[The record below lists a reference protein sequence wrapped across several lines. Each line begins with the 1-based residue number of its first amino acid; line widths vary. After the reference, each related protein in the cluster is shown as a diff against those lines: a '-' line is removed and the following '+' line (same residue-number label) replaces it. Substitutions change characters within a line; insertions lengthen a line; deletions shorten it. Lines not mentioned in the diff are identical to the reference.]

1 MLHILW
7 MILKIL
13 LFVILCILGILLTVA
28 MLVLFVPIRYR
39 IHAKKTDGADET
51 GAGKVNGAD
60 GANGD
65 TNGIEATVRISW
77 LLHALSLR
85 AGWRGKSY
93 FVVRVFGIPI
103 YDMNRPK
110 KEKTE
115 RAKKNKDRDKDKNK
129 DKNKD
134 RHKEENKDIRKT
146 ENIEKDSKKTDI
158 SQENEVTENVNG
170 GTENQPRSSFKK
182 IWSRI
187 THFFQKIAAFF
198 RMIAGKLK
206 NIRYTIQKFCDRI
219 KGMAEQ
225 ASYYKEVLEREETK
239 RAFLQ
244 CKRQL
249 LHIWKNIRP
258 KKLSVWL
265 HFGAEDP
272 YTTGQ
277 VLALHG
283 MFYPWI
289 YPYVTIEPEFDRRI
303 MEGRFD
309 CKGRVTIFVLI
320 LAAAKI
326 YFDKDIRTFIKFF
339 KKEESVDGRQ

>member
-13 LFVILCILGILLTVA
+13 LFVILCILGILLTAVV
-28 MLVLFVPIRYR
+28 LVLFVPVRYR
-39 IHAKKTDGADET
+39 IHAGKTDEKDKDDAGGT
-51 GAGKVNGAD
+51 GGIGEA
-60 GANGD
+60 
-65 TNGIEATVRISW
+65 NGIEASIRISW

-85 AGWRGKSY
+85 AGWREKSY
-93 FVVRVFGIPI
+93 FVVRLFGIPI

-110 KEKTE
+110 KEKL
-115 RAKKNKDRDKDKNK
+115 KKEKLKKEK
-129 DKNKD
+129 P
-134 RHKEENKDIRKT
+134 KEEKSKKEKPEKIQ
-146 ENIEKDSKKTDI
+146 ENISKTNR
-158 SQENEVTENVNG
+158 SNEREVTENTKEEAKN
-170 GTENQPRSSFKK
+170 EPQSFSDK
-182 IWSRI
+182 IRSRI

-198 RMIAGKLK
+198 RMLVSKLK

-239 RAFLQ
+239 RAFLR

-249 LHIWKNIRP
+249 LHIWNNIRP

-265 HFGAEDP
+265 HFGADDP

-289 YPYVTIEPEFDRRI
+289 YPYVTIEPEFDRKI
-303 MEGRFD
+303 AEGRFD

-326 YFDKDIRTFIKFF
+326 YFDKDIRFLIKLF
-339 KKEESVDGRQ
+339 KKEESADGR